1 LGVVENPRPDEAG
14 DTQRGVID
22 LVTAAVLFS
31 GLSVLAKL
39 VGARVPLPEVI
50 FVRSLVT
57 VAFARGTLAR
67 GDIPVW
73 GTRRTM
79 LALRGLFGFAAL
91 VCYFYGLMHLPIADA
106 IVIHYIHPVFTLL
119 LAAMVLGEAL
129 HRRETVF
136 IVGCFVGVVLVT
148 QPALLFG
155 AGAADADPFA
165 LAIALLGALIAA
177 GVYVMI
183 RELRSTEHPARVVFY
198 NALTATILS
207 APWAWSTWVAPDA
220 FEWTILLAIGGC
232 TFLHQQSMTR
242 GLHEVRAGRATAL
255 GYVQVL
261 LSMIAGIWLF
271 SEDVNLV
278 GWIGATV
285 LAISAALLATNRTN
299 KVPSPTT
306 AARAGQ

>member
-1 LGVVENPRPDEAG
+1 MGVVENPRRDEAG
-14 DTQRGVID
+14 DTQRGVIH

-39 VGARVPLPEVI
+39 VGARIPLPEVI
-50 FVRSLVT
+50 LVRSLVT

-119 LAAMVLGEAL
+119 LAALVLGEAL
-129 HRRETVF
+129 DLRETVF
-136 IVGCFVGVVLVT
+136 IFGCFAGVVLVT
-148 QPALLFG
+148 QPPLLFG
-155 AGAADADPFA
+155 AAAADSDPFA
-165 LAIALLGALIAA
+165 LTVALLGALIAA

-183 RELRSTEHPARVVFY
+183 RELRSTEHPVRVVFY
-198 NALTATILS
+198 NALVAALLS
-207 APWAWSTWVAPDA
+207 APWAWSTWVPPDA
-220 FEWTILLAIGGC
+220 FEWTMLLTIGVC
-232 TFLHQQSMTR
+232 TFLHQQSMTL
-242 GLHEVRAGRATAL
+242 GLHQVRAGRATAL

-261 LSMIAGIWLF
+261 LAMLAGIWLF
-271 SEDVNLV
+271 AEDVNLV
-278 GWIGATV
+278 AWIGATV
-285 LAISAALLATNRTN
+285 LAISAALLATNRHSG
-299 KVPSPTT
+299 PT
-306 AARAGQ
+306 AAPRS